1 MVEIGMP
8 VKVIRPYK
16 NGEKREI
23 KIRTKEAVVVGI
35 YNNFILVQYKE
46 GFKECCKLS
55 ELWYKTKE
63 GVEYCGYKD
72 KNKAKS
78 ISDRL

>member
-23 KIRTKEAVVVGI
+23 RIRTKDAVVVGI
-35 YNNFILVQYKE
+35 YKNFILVQYEK
-46 GFKECCKLS
+46 GYKECCREKD
-55 ELWYKTKE
+55 LWYEGKKE
-63 GVEYCGYKD
+63 K
-72 KNKAKS
+72 
-78 ISDRL
+78 I

>member
-8 VKVIRPYK
+8 VKIIRPYK

-35 YNNFILVQYKE
+35 YENFILVQHKE
-46 GFKECCKLS
+46 GFKECCKIN
-55 ELWYKTKE
+55 ELWYEHKKGE
-63 GVEYCGYKD
+63 PYYGYK
-72 KNKAKS
+72 NKITEKS
-78 ISDRL
+78 VLI